1 MTRILITG
9 AAALCIALFGACSSE
24 AAKRA
29 AYESAYQK
37 SCIDRTG
44 TTANCDPG
52 HKSYDEYRKQR
63 EQPEQERP
71 LGR

>member
-1 MTRILITG
+1 MRTLTTG
-9 AAALCIALFGACSSE
+9 AAALCIVLLGACSSD

-37 SCIDRTG
+37 SCVDRTG
-44 TTANCDPG
+44 TTNCDPD

-63 EQPEQERP
+63 EQSEQATP
-71 LGR
+71 GGR